1 MGKKVKIKKKK
12 SGVKIR
18 EVGKRV
24 EIKKTKES
32 DESKKIS
39 GKFLK
44 TSEKKD
50 FQDFIE
56 EDIDLRSNPS
66 LEKIAISGN
75 PAGIEVVPTNQN
87 VNNDENQID
96 YGGKKVDYSPINE
109 NPRANL
115 IVDDVNRGIK
125 EASSDYSVAVREEI
139 EKAKKLLVDTS
150 GEFRNESSD
159 YSVAVREEIEKAKK
173 LLVDT
178 SGEFRNEGKN
188 ISEMESSHVDI
199 ETEVQGKKYLVKG
212 DYK

>member
-150 GEFRNESSD
+150 GEFRNE
-159 YSVAVREEIEKAKK
+159 
-173 LLVDT
+173 
-178 SGEFRNEGKN
+178 GKN